1 MYSKY
6 RLSLILACLVMVLL
20 SATTAAA
27 SPFAQSVPAGFELIL
42 SDTGTRL
49 YRKDY
54 SQGNPDFVQVVSLA
68 EGAAIIFQHGDIT
81 SPGTGAGAYGG
92 NDPSLTRQTLAQTW
106 DEAAAANPEVFC
118 ATNGQFFSTNIDP
131 TRLAFPLKKDGVIVS
146 DGYGLGEYPDQKL
159 LLQLWSDR
167 ADIVP
172 LTEEALEGSSAPN
185 MLAGLREDADKGP
198 QNYTGRT
205 FVGIDDANQDNIYET
220 VLIFNSK
227 TARQPD
233 AAQILRDFGADR
245 LLMLDGG
252 GSTQLVCRSG
262 AYIESSRTIPQAILV
277 VSKSAEPLSAEV
289 TDKPNLPVL
298 VVGEPL
304 AVRVEIRN
312 SGGETWRAGSVRL
325 VNLRNPWGAA
335 AELPLAGDVAPDG
348 TAVFTWTT
356 ESFAKMGVYTTA
368 WTLSKDEQ
376 SLGEEVSFSVV
387 VLPEEL
393 ADKKRELEEKIRQ
406 WTEEQLENIEQLI
419 LQWIE
424 EQVKKAMD
432 QVCGLPF
439 LAVPVFGVILARRR
453 RGARGM

>member
-1 MYSKY
+1 
-6 RLSLILACLVMVLL
+6 
-20 SATTAAA
+20 
-27 SPFAQSVPAGFELIL
+27 
-42 SDTGTRL
+42 
-49 YRKDY
+49 
-54 SQGNPDFVQVVSLA
+54 
-68 EGAAIIFQHGDIT
+68 
-81 SPGTGAGAYGG
+81 
-92 NDPSLTRQTLAQTW
+92 
-106 DEAAAANPEVFC
+106 
-118 ATNGQFFSTNIDP
+118 
-131 TRLAFPLKKDGVIVS
+131 
-146 DGYGLGEYPDQKL
+146 
-159 LLQLWSDR
+159 
-167 ADIVP
+167 
-172 LTEEALEGSSAPN
+172 

-312 SGGETWRAGSVRL
+312 SGGETWHAGSVRL

-368 WTLSKDEQ
+368 WTLSKDGQ
-376 SLGEEVSFSVV
+376 SFGEEVSFSVV